1 MMFGVSGSTPL
12 APWVA
17 ETNPEVARLLALT
30 DEQRVAL
37 DWCVEQGGK
46 NPSGFLIALAGM
58 LRLTQDE
65 AARIGQAIAR
75 PVEDRIVEMHPTTFD
90 RPGMSQ
96 VNMIAP
102 VAGFVL
108 GFTLRPFVGA
118 VTAVVTGWDQLPFHV
133 VPDDG
138 GAFVFVG
145 AMQRKA
151 TVQAQPGTIFT
162 LHVEAT
168 EAQTTL
174 FSMAMECDVWDRR
187 FSR

>member
-1 MMFGVSGSTPL
+1 MMFGVPGSTPL
-12 APWVA
+12 APWPA
-17 ETNPEVARLLALT
+17 EPNPEVARLAAFT

-37 DWCVEQGGK
+37 DWCVEQAGA

-75 PVEDRIVEMHPTTFD
+75 PVEDRIVAMTPVD
-90 RPGMSQ
+90 LRGRMA
-96 VNMIAP
+96 VNMISP

-108 GFTLRPFVGA
+108 GFTLRPFKGT
-118 VTAVVTGWDQLPFHV
+118 VTAIVSGWDQLPFHV

-138 GAFVFVG
+138 GVFVFVG
-145 AMQRKA
+145 AMQRRA
-151 TVQAQPGTIFT
+151 TVQAQPGIMFT
-162 LHVEAT
+162 LHIESQ

-174 FSMAMECDVWDRR
+174 FSMAMECATFQGWGAIR
-187 FSR
+187 